1 MLEPFYCFYLCNRM
15 LVENTT
21 QSNQIGKTKQNKFKK
36 KKNRRMLS
44 FEEILW
50 KDVLWNF
57 SIYAINTLRPKGL
70 KSLFLTETL
79 FSIETL
85 NRVVLLSAQWT
96 FTTICSLQLM
106 LCNRE
111 GLGYCQ
117 HERYTVKHPRSNLCA
132 YGTVYYISMEYE
144 AAAQVH

>member
-1 MLEPFYCFYLCNRM
+1 
-15 LVENTT
+15 
-21 QSNQIGKTKQNKFKK
+21 
-36 KKNRRMLS
+36 MLS

-57 SIYAINTLRPKGL
+57 SIYAINTLRPKG
-70 KSLFLTETL
+70 
-79 FSIETL
+79 L